1 MPLYFLLG
9 TLTEH
14 GQRMLRN
21 NPELLINAV
30 RNCDCEDAEILGQYA
45 VLGRYDRQIR
55 IRIEG
60 ALRVGV
66 TPSEILEIFNH
77 LMLYGGFYITRTAN
91 RIARS
96 VFCMAIAGEKPS
108 SMWSFCATGIHKTPP
123 PELRVALPV
132 IHLGDCYGKASIST
146 EKTLCR

>member
-45 VLGRYDRQIR
+45 VLGRYDCVMLAEAHDNEAAAKISLELGVR
-55 IRIEG
+55 IGLHVET
-60 ALRVGV
+60 L
-66 TPSEILEIFNH
+66 P
-77 LMLYGGFYITRTAN
+77 
-91 RIARS
+91 
-96 VFCMAIAGEKPS
+96 AIAIGLLADENGEDPTS
-108 SMWSFCATGIHKTPP
+108 QSESATASPAEWRL
-123 PELRVALPV
+123 PEDPA
-132 IHLGDCYGKASIST
+132 
-146 EKTLCR
+146 